1 MRIQGAK
8 GGSSKP
14 RTPVEQKDSLLSEST
29 AKILLALSEGEIA
42 GGLDDTRIFLD
53 DTPIANADGSKN
65 FEGVTWEFR
74 AGTEHQEYIQ
84 GIPSVDNEFSVGM
97 ELKDDQPYVR
107 TINNLQLSA
116 LRIRLAV
123 PQFMQQHDNGD
134 TTGYRVD
141 YVIELSTDGAGYKEA
156 VKSAFDGKT
165 TSEYQRTHRIDLPKA
180 NTGWQVR
187 VRRLTKNQNN
197 ARIADRIN
205 VAVVAE
211 VIDAKLRYPNTAL
224 LFITF
229 NARQFNNRIPKIS
242 VRPKGGILVKVPTN
256 YDPINRTYSGVWD
269 GTFKLAA
276 TNNPAW
282 VFYDLVLNN
291 RYGCGDRIKASQVE
305 KWDLYKIAQYCD
317 ELVPDGHGGDGK
329 EPRFLCD
336 VYIQSQEVA
345 YTVLRDIAAI
355 FRGMTYW
362 SDNKVNAIADMPA
375 TIFRTFT
382 NANIVGGKP
391 SYSGGSIQNRYTQA
405 LVSFTN
411 IDNHS
416 NDDVEPIADLKLQR
430 RYGVRKLELSVI
442 GCTRRSEA
450 NRRGRWALLTNANDR
465 MISFATGLEGAI
477 PSPGHIIAVAD
488 SSLAGRS
495 TGGRISSVEGRK
507 ITLDRITS
515 IKAGDRLIVNLP
527 HGGSE
532 GRTVTTVNKKVVT
545 VSVEYSQ
552 VPQKEAVWVVDSDDL
567 AVQLYRVI
575 NISDNGDNTYT
586 ISGTIHNPDN
596 YDYIDSGAR
605 IDERPI
611 TVIPP
616 NVQPAPKNVRI
627 SSYSQVDQGIAFT
640 TLRVDWE
647 AAESAIAYEAE
658 WRRDNGNWINAP
670 RTSTLGFEVNGI
682 YAGRYQVRVRAIN
695 ASEISSVWASAEETQ
710 LNGKE
715 GNPPKPLNLRATS
728 EVWGITL
735 DWGFDVNT
743 SDSLKTEL
751 QYSPEN
757 TADSMQL
764 LADVPYPLK
773 SYRMSGL
780 KAGVRFYFRAKL
792 VDKSGNQSEWTSFVL
807 GESSTDVEGILE
819 AVGDKFLSTEAGKR
833 MESQIEDIALEQLEI
848 KHEIIDINSK
858 TIELDNKV
866 LSLNTDLAIVNET
879 TLQNQIY
886 ATNLRYEFKRE
897 TVRTEGKIFRLE
909 EVNAQQD
916 AAAARFQEQISA
928 RVDYNTSAI
937 LRVEHAQATFEEAT
951 AEKINQVT
959 AEVDAAKG
967 RITTVEKA
975 TATLEKAQAEFKQTT
990 IAEFGDIYGAIT
1002 RMEIANTNKEIAQAE
1017 TAMQTIASFSKM
1029 TDRLRTS
1036 EASILRN
1043 EKAIATADKAIA
1055 ETGVQLKAHI
1065 DDTAANITDIKKVQ
1079 VEQDKALAQT
1089 REQLTADIKAGDDQL
1104 KEDIDKQGRELSD
1117 VSSVVDSQK
1126 TAIANL
1132 EETTTETKEN
1142 QQSIYEEM
1150 HANFAQ
1156 VRKTQAD
1163 QALSQ
1168 AESTSQTTAEVSK
1181 VRNDNRK
1188 IKAQVERTEEATATL
1203 EKAQAKLSEKVSA
1216 LNEETEAAFV
1226 RVTESIAEKDKAQ
1239 TQHTEQTRA
1248 ELQKN
1253 IDEKGQQIDEQGKV
1267 IDKQGKDLSN
1277 VSSAVTKNTSAIA
1290 DTNKTIAENEEKTS
1304 SRFEGNEADIAHM
1317 QKTET
1322 DKESSQA
1329 ETLLQLAVQN
1339 MKQGNDAR
1347 VIKASIIETNKL
1359 IATNEKAH
1367 AEKFI
1372 QLNAQYEQ
1380 SNARF
1385 TRIEKAIS
1393 DNEKAQASTN
1403 ETIQSEIKDTKA
1415 AIERR
1420 AETSVDHK
1428 GNASSVF
1435 SIKSAVMLNGQ
1446 YYEAQMMIGATVKNG
1461 KVVTQIGF
1469 SADTFGIFNPT
1480 SGKLEPVF
1488 FVENGQVFINEAF
1501 INKATIEN
1509 LLIGSTIKSKYW
1521 DPKTKKGLML
1531 DFNDGKIIASDAD
1544 ITGKITATS
1553 GSFSKVVI
1561 EKDCD
1566 VKGTIYVENMKGNIV
1581 SVTKDIYI
1589 NKSWQGSQ
1597 VVELFK
1603 VQRRSQKCHVW
1614 VQGALG
1620 PYEYIPS
1627 FMGITTPN
1635 RAALAYRA
1643 PGFSP
1648 AWGYDGRCDI
1658 YIDNVKQPRPQSY
1671 NIRRQYLD
1679 SGDLKEADT
1688 DAYALNEFL
1697 IDLPSGDG
1705 VASIGIS
1712 IPHKGGE
1719 TTRFIMR
1726 ARVIIFPSTDEVIF

>member
-53 DTPIANADGSKN
+53 DTPIANVDGSKN

-141 YVIELSTDGAGYKEA
+141 YVIELSTDGAGYKGV

-165 TSEYQRTHRIDLPKA
+165 TSEYQRTHRVDLPKA

-205 VAVVAE
+205 VAAVAE

-317 ELVPDGHGGDGK
+317 ELVPDGRGGDGK

-336 VYIQSQEVA
+336 VYIQSQESA
-345 YTVLRDIAAI
+345 YQVLRDIAAI
-355 FRGMTYW
+355 FRGMTFW
-362 SDNKVNAIADMPA
+362 ADNKVNAIADMPA

-430 RYGVRKLELSVI
+430 RYGVRKLELSAI

-488 SSLAGRS
+488 SSLAGRN

-507 ITLDRITS
+507 ITLDRTTS

-527 HGGSE
+527 SGGSE
-532 GRTVTTVNKKVVT
+532 GRTVTAVNKKVVT

-575 NISDNGDNTYT
+575 NISDNADNTYT
-586 ISGTIHNPDN
+586 INGTIHNPDN
-596 YDYIDSGAR
+596 YDHIDSEAR

-780 KAGVRFYFRAKL
+780 KAGVRFYFRARL

-807 GESSTDVEGILE
+807 GESSTDVEGILD
-819 AVGDKFLSTEAGKR
+819 AVGDKFLSTEAG
-833 MESQIEDIALEQLEI
+833 
-848 KHEIIDINSK
+848 
-858 TIELDNKV
+858 
-866 LSLNTDLAIVNET
+866 
-879 TLQNQIY
+879 
-886 ATNLRYEFKRE
+886 
-897 TVRTEGKIFRLE
+897 
-909 EVNAQQD
+909 QQM
-916 AAAARFQEQISA
+916 QEQIDFNKDNLTDLKIDGDDFRQKVISIDRELEA
-928 RVDYNTSAI
+928 VNEAVMTVTQMSTENYWE
-937 LRVEHAQATFEEAT
+937 LKEES
-951 AEKINQVT
+951 
-959 AEVDAAKG
+959 AKG
-967 RITTVEKA
+967 KASIKQLQQVQADFTASQAKYQQEVAAQFEHTAADVLNVQNALAKSNEAFAEDIRQVRADLGETNDEVGTIKGRVTDIA
-975 TATLEKAQAEFKQTT
+975 TAT
-990 IAEFGDIYGAIT
+990 
-1002 RMEIANTNKEIAQAE
+1002 
-1017 TAMQTIASFSKM
+1017 
-1029 TDRLRTS
+1029 TD
-1036 EASILRN
+1036 
-1043 EKAIATADKAIA
+1043 
-1055 ETGVQLKAHI
+1055 
-1065 DDTAANITDIKKVQ
+1065 
-1079 VEQDKALAQT
+1079 
-1089 REQLTADIKAGDDQL
+1089 
-1104 KEDIDKQGRELSD
+1104 
-1117 VSSVVDSQK
+1117 
-1126 TAIANL
+1126 
-1132 EETTTETKEN
+1132 
-1142 QQSIYEEM
+1142 
-1150 HANFAQ
+1150 
-1156 VRKTQAD
+1156 
-1163 QALSQ
+1163 
-1168 AESTSQTTAEVSK
+1168 
-1181 VRNDNRK
+1181 
-1188 IKAQVERTEEATATL
+1188 L
-1203 EKAQAKLSEKVSA
+1203 EKAQAKHEASVVAEFGEMRGYLTHLGQVTTDDNKALVEAIGQTQAQFLSLHNESLVSRARIIRTETALATETEARAEDKVQIDARLNDAEGAITTIKEVQAQQGEAIAKSEEQLRAEINLGDEALQGQLTEQGRELSEVSSVVAEHKSAIADLDKTVTQVKQNQQSQYNETKASINELSETTASLDEAMTTEKA
-1216 LNEETEAAFV
+1216 LTGSRFEETEA
-1226 RVTESIAEKDKAQ
+1226 SISSLQQ
-1239 TQHTEQTRA
+1239 TVANIEGATVEAVGQLQVQHD
-1248 ELQKN
+1248 
-1253 IDEKGQQIDEQGKV
+1253 IQGIEV
-1267 IDKQGKDLSN
+1267 LS
-1277 VSSAVTKNTSAIA
+1277 V
-1290 DTNKTIAENEEKTS
+1290 
-1304 SRFEGNEADIAHM
+1304 
-1317 QKTET
+1317 
-1322 DKESSQA
+1322 
-1329 ETLLQLAVQN
+1329 
-1339 MKQGNDAR
+1339 
-1347 VIKASIIETNKL
+1347 KASIRRVETVV
-1359 IATNEKAH
+1359 ATETH
-1367 AEKFI
+1367 ALAQKVER
-1372 QLNAQYEQ
+1372 LDAQYG
-1380 SNARF
+1380 
-1385 TRIEKAIS
+1385 
-1393 DNEKAQASTN
+1393 
-1403 ETIQSEIKDTKA
+1403 ETQA
-1415 AIERR
+1415 AIEKMSKV
-1420 AETSVDHK
+1420 EVDHE
-1428 GNASSVF
+1428 GNASSIISF
-1435 SIKSAVMLNGQ
+1435 KAAVMYNGQ
-1446 YYEAQMMIGATVKNG
+1446 SYDAAMLVGAGVKNG

-1469 SADTFGIFNPT
+1469 SADTFGIFNPS

-1501 INKATIEN
+1501 INKATIEKIIVGTDMRSKN
-1509 LLIGSTIKSKYW
+1509 YAAGKTGTRIDMNNGTIEINSSDNSGSRMTIKNDQIAVYAGGK
-1521 DPKTKKGLML
+1521 PK
-1531 DFNDGKIIASDAD
+1531 I
-1544 ITGKITATS
+1544 
-1553 GSFSKVVI
+1553 VI
-1561 EKDCD
+1561 
-1566 VKGTIYVENMKGNIV
+1566 GRLY
-1581 SVTKDIYI
+1581 
-1589 NKSWQGSQ
+1589 
-1597 VVELFK
+1597 
-1603 VQRRSQKCHVW
+1603 
-1614 VQGALG
+1614 
-1620 PYEYIPS
+1620 
-1627 FMGITTPN
+1627 GI
-1635 RAALAYRA
+1635 
-1643 PGFSP
+1643 
-1648 AWGYDGRCDI
+1648 
-1658 YIDNVKQPRPQSY
+1658 
-1671 NIRRQYLD
+1671 
-1679 SGDLKEADT
+1679 
-1688 DAYALNEFL
+1688 
-1697 IDLPSGDG
+1697 
-1705 VASIGIS
+1705 
-1712 IPHKGGE
+1712 
-1719 TTRFIMR
+1719 
-1726 ARVIIFPSTDEVIF
+1726 